1 MQTLTEI
8 EAITPHVAEK
18 IEVGAILYS
27 SWGYEQTNIDFYL
40 VVRTTASSCWILPM
54 DSHEEPGQ
62 AYDTGYASP
71 LQARTHSDE
80 CTLCEHRSRHSA
92 IDGCSRCDCQ
102 TAEYAPLEPRRHK
115 IVRYGSSEGINLNS
129 FSGAYLWDG
138 KAKYAS
144 HYA

>member
-1 MQTLTEI
+1 MTITLATEI
-8 EAITPHVAEK
+8 HPHVAET
-18 IEVGAILYS
+18 IEPGAILYS

-40 VVRTTASSCWILPM
+40 VVRTTASSCWIVPM
-54 DSHEEPGQ
+54 ESREEPSQ

-71 LQARTHSDE
+71 LQAITHSDT
-80 CTLCEHRSRHSA
+80 CTLCEHRTRHSA

-102 TAEYAPLEPRRHK
+102 TAEYAPIAPRRHK
-115 IVRYGSSEGINLNS
+115 ITRYGSSEGVNINS
-129 FSGAYLWDG
+129 VEGAYLWDG